1 MIEGFNTTSVAIMLI
16 VVLLTGF
23 VGVQVVDAATSEKTQ
38 DYYEQSEQWC
48 SDHNGEL
55 YNAQAIAHGGL
66 HCELEN
72 GTTVH
77 MSDVMEGISA

>member
-16 VVLLTGF
+16 VVLIAGF
-23 VGVQVVDAATSEKTQ
+23 VGVQVVDAATSEETQ
-38 DYYEQSEQWC
+38 QYYEQSEQWC
-48 SDHNGEL
+48 TDRGGDL
-55 YNAQAIAHGGL
+55 YNAQAITHGGL

-77 MSDVMEGISA
+77 MRDVMESGKA